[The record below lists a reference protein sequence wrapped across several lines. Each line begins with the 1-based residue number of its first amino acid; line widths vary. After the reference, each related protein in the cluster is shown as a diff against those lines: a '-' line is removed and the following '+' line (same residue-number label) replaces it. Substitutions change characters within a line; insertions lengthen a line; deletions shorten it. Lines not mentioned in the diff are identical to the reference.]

1 MTGIILAAVI
11 VLLAIVLIWS
21 GIVVVPQSETRV
33 IERLGRFHAVLSP
46 GLNFI
51 IPLSTV
57 RSRFMPAR
65 WCHRVSAARR

>member
-1 MTGIILAAVI
+1 MTGITLAAVI

-51 IPLSTV
+51 IPFID
-57 RSRFMPAR
+57 R
-65 WCHRVSAARR
+65 